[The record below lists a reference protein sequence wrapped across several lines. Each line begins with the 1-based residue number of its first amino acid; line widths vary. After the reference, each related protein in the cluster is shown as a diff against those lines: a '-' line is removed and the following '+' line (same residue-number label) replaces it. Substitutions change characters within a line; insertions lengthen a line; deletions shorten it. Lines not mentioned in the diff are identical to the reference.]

1 MSPKPFQLGKG
12 LSSLIPSKKSE
23 GSNFWGGN
31 NQASDTSALHKA
43 GEIKQLEIKIINP
56 NPQQPRHHF
65 DHSSLEDLVG
75 SIKVHGILQPLIVTP
90 RSDGR
95 YDLITGERRLRA
107 AQIAGFDTVPAI
119 VREVRQQES
128 LELALVENLQ
138 RQDLNPMEEAEAYVR
153 LQNEFDLTQ
162 EKIAKQV
169 GKSRAQ
175 VANTMRLLELP
186 PAMQAALQ
194 QGIITFGHAKIILS
208 VENKAEQE
216 KLFNIIVKEG
226 LPVRLAEAKVQK
238 VRVRGHERKMSADP
252 ELKAWESEL
261 QHTLGTKVKIKGTK
275 HAGAI
280 EIVFYSVQEL
290 VALVKKLLEK
300 N

>member
-1 MSPKPFQLGKG
+1 MAKTFQLGKG
-12 LSSLIPSKKSE
+12 LSSLIPSRKNE
-23 GSNFWGGN
+23 GANFWGGN
-31 NQASDTSALHKA
+31 NQASAASATPQA
-43 GEIKQLEIKIINP
+43 SEIKQIEIKLINP

-107 AQIAGFDTVPAI
+107 AQIAGFSTVPAI
-119 VREVRQQES
+119 VREVLQQES
-128 LELALVENLQ
+128 LEIALVENLQ

-153 LQNEFDLTQ
+153 LQSEFDLTQ

-175 VANTMRLLELP
+175 VANTMRLLELL
-186 PAMQAALQ
+186 PAIQEALR
-194 QGIITFGHAKIILS
+194 QGVITFGHAKIILS
-208 VENKAEQE
+208 VENKVEQE
-216 KLFNIIVKEG
+216 KLFNAIVKEG

-252 ELKAWESEL
+252 ELKAWENEL
-261 QHTLGTKVKIKGTK
+261 QHALGTRVKIKGTK

-280 EIVFYSVQEL
+280 EVIFYSTQEL

-300 N
+300 D

>member
-1 MSPKPFQLGKG
+1 MSSKPFQLGKG

-31 NQASDTSALHKA
+31 NQVSDTSALHQV
-43 GEIKQLEIKIINP
+43 GEIKQMEIKNINP

-65 DHSSLEDLVG
+65 DHNSLEDLVG

-107 AQIAGFDTVPAI
+107 AQIASFDTVPAI
-119 VREVRQQES
+119 IREVRQQES

-138 RQDLNPMEEAEAYVR
+138 RQDLNPMEEAEAYIR
-153 LQNEFDLTQ
+153 LHNEFDLTQ

-175 VANTMRLLELP
+175 VANTMRLLDLS
-186 PAMQAALQ
+186 PAIQDALR
-194 QGIITFGHAKIILS
+194 QGIITFGHAKVILS
-208 VENKAEQE
+208 VENKTEQE
-216 KLFNIIVKEG
+216 KLFSVIVKEG
-226 LPVRLAEAKVQK
+226 LPVRLAETKVQK
-238 VRVRGHERKMSADP
+238 VRVRGHERKMSIDS
-252 ELKAWESEL
+252 ELKAWENEL
-261 QHTLGTKVKIKGTK
+261 QHALGTKVKIKGTK

-280 EIVFYSVQEL
+280 EVIFYSIQEL
-290 VALVKKLLEK
+290 VVLVKKLLK
-300 N
+300 KD